1 MFTVKV
7 QCDML
12 IIVPVRMCCWKLH
25 TSWVLGLR
33 RSVTSVGSKVHFE
46 AVHLT
51 RSDRGIGEPDLIFK
65 LHVELWTKTNGIESY
80 DIITFLFGVS
90 VVEDLLSKKKKKKL
104 VHSQS
109 ASHQGTPG

>member
-33 RSVTSVGSKVHFE
+33 RSVTSVGSKVHLE

-51 RSDRGIGEPDLIFK
+51 RSNRGIGEPDLIFK

-90 VVEDLLSKKKKKKL
+90 VMEDL
-104 VHSQS
+104 
-109 ASHQGTPG
+109 